1 MFPESYVR
9 NFVYNRKKQ
18 LVTFGVFFA
27 VLCFL
32 IGRLVFLVVVKGP
45 RYEAMAKE
53 QQQRERVVY
62 SPRGAIVDRNGVVL
76 ADNKRVYNIS
86 VIHNQITD
94 PEAVIQM
101 LSKEC
106 GLDEAF
112 VRKRVEKVSSIEKIK
127 YHVDEEVGKRILS
140 YGYDGVKVDG
150 CYSRDYPYEDLASKV
165 LGFTGGDNQGILGL
179 EAKYDEVLRGN
190 PEELLT
196 MTDARGVEVEQYGEV
211 HTDSDEGNTL
221 ITTLDYNIQSYC
233 AQEAK
238 KTMIRKEA
246 EGVSILVMNP
256 QNGEILAMVDEPEY
270 NLNDPFTLTEW
281 YQGCE
286 GTQGC
291 NLMWRNG
298 CVSDTYEPGSIFKI
312 ITSCAAFE
320 EGVLTPEDRFFCPG
334 YTVVEDRRIRCHK
347 TTGHGSESYVEALE
361 NSCNPAFVQIGS
373 RVGAERFYHYF
384 EQFGLLDKTG
394 IDLPGEASTIM
405 HKPENIHPVELATI
419 SFGQSFQVSPIE
431 MMTVIASFINGGN
444 RVTPHLTW
452 QREFKNPGSRSVI
465 SINIR

>member
-196 MTDARGVEVEQYGEV
+196 MTDARGVE
-211 HTDSDEGNTL
+211 
-221 ITTLDYNIQSYC
+221 
-233 AQEAK
+233 
-238 KTMIRKEA
+238 
-246 EGVSILVMNP
+246 
-256 QNGEILAMVDEPEY
+256 
-270 NLNDPFTLTEW
+270 
-281 YQGCE
+281 
-286 GTQGC
+286 
-291 NLMWRNG
+291 
-298 CVSDTYEPGSIFKI
+298 
-312 ITSCAAFE
+312 E
-320 EGVLTPEDRFFCPG
+320 E
-334 YTVVEDRRIRCHK
+334 
-347 TTGHGSESYVEALE
+347 
-361 NSCNPAFVQIGS
+361 
-373 RVGAERFYHYF
+373 
-384 EQFGLLDKTG
+384 
-394 IDLPGEASTIM
+394 
-405 HKPENIHPVELATI
+405 
-419 SFGQSFQVSPIE
+419 
-431 MMTVIASFINGGN
+431 
-444 RVTPHLTW
+444 
-452 QREFKNPGSRSVI
+452 
-465 SINIR
+465 